1 MMRAR
6 KVSRDHLKTIGSE
19 DWVDRSRSPYVN
31 GDACWVPVREGMPCD
46 CEIER
51 QPRYAG
57 RGYYMVGD
65 VAVIHGMRPAPGQVD
80 AIVRF
85 RRPRGVLWIASLGEV
100 TRTPH
105 AEILYGTAGEVHHR
119 ESGYTFVL
127 DPRKVMFSQGNR
139 TEKMRVA
146 GLIRAGPGNERV
158 ADMFA
163 GIGYFAIPAAG
174 AGARVHAMEINPVA
188 FGYLGQNIREN
199 LVPGSVEA
207 ALGDCRDLLTGT
219 YDRILMGH
227 FDAVTMVAHALQHVK
242 TGSVIHLH
250 SIGLVE
256 DQIRAAL
263 ESAGFSA
270 TIQVHK
276 VKKYRPHAWHVVQD
290 VRIL

>member
-6 KVSRDHLKTIGSE
+6 KISRDQLKTIRCE
-19 DWVDRSRSPYVN
+19 EWVDQSRSLFVN
-31 GDACWVPVREGMPCD
+31 GDECWVPVREGMPCD
-46 CEIER
+46 REIDR

-57 RGYYMVGD
+57 RGFYMIGD
-65 VAVIHGMRPAPGQVD
+65 VAVIHGARPAPEQVNE
-80 AIVRF
+80 IIRF
-85 RRPRGVLWIASLGEV
+85 RTPRGVLWIESLNEV
-100 TRTPH
+100 TRTPR
-105 AEILYGTAGEVHHR
+105 AEILFGTAGEVHHR

-127 DPRKVMFSQGNR
+127 DPGKVMFSQGNR
-139 TEKMRVA
+139 TEKMRIA

-163 GIGYFAIPAAG
+163 GIGYFSIPAAG

-188 FGYLGQNIREN
+188 FTYLERNIREN
-199 LVPGSVEA
+199 HFSGLIEA
-207 ALGDCRDLLTGT
+207 TPGDCRDLLTGT

-227 FDAVTMVAHALQHVK
+227 FDAITRFPYALQHAK
-242 TGSVIHLH
+242 TGSTIHLH
-250 SIGLVE
+250 SIGPVE
-256 DQIRAAL
+256 GQIRAAL

-290 VRIL
+290 VSIL